1 MIEKVTK
8 VYEILERVLPG
19 KVSYMLNES
28 DKGDS
33 VPFIVYQTLRKKSIS
48 FADNFSIYK
57 ETTFQINLVTEEKD
71 IMLERTL
78 ESEFINEGLEV
89 NQISE
94 FMNRDNSITI
104 VFEIIY

>member
-1 MIEKVTK
+1 MIEKVNK

-28 DKGDS
+28 DKGDTI
-33 VPFIVYQTLRKKSIS
+33 PFIVYQTLRKKSVS

-57 ETTFQINLVTEEKD
+57 ETVFQINLVTEEKD

-78 ESEFINEGLEV
+78 ETEFINEGLEV

-94 FMNRDNSITI
+94 FMNQDNSVTV

>member
-1 MIEKVTK
+1 MIEKINK
-8 VYEILERVLPG
+8 VYQILDRVLPG
-19 KVSYMLNES
+19 KVSYMLNEN

-33 VPFIVYQTLRKKSIS
+33 IPFIVYQTLRKRNIA

-71 IMLERTL
+71 VVLERTL
-78 ESEFINEGLEV
+78 ESEFIYEGLEV

-94 FMNRDNSITI
+94 FMNQDNSITV